1 MSAVSVGI
9 VMTQGAGITVDAVN
23 VAIDGAVDVEFVHDA
38 RVADAARRQ
47 QRIHVVS
54 THSRHLRTRGRDEWG
69 LEASARGVRN
79 ANGLKGIT

>member
-38 RVADAARRQ
+38 GVAAGAARRQ
-47 QRIHVVS
+47 QRVHVVS
-54 THSRHLRTRGRDEWG
+54 THSRHIWSWGGGGGERGEKDGPAAGKMFCR
-69 LEASARGVRN
+69 
-79 ANGLKGIT
+79 